1 MKKEQEKLIR
11 ICKNLTLI
19 PLNFILLIL
28 DIAYITND
36 NGILILLPFYIIPSV
51 LFEILYLLFKSEV
64 E

>member
-1 MKKEQEKLIR
+1 MKKEQENLIR
-11 ICKNLTLI
+11 ICKNLTLM
-19 PLNFILLIL
+19 PLTFTLLIL

-51 LFEILYLLFKSEV
+51 LFGMLYLSFKSEV